1 MSVSSNSDDASD
13 IFWPGYV
20 DAVTNLAIN
29 LLFVIAVMSIVVL
42 AATLQIAEL
51 SKRKATLGPTA
62 AETTPAGTP
71 EFTLAEL
78 QDDLRV
84 AQANLKSTQAR
95 LVESQ
100 QKIKQSEATQI
111 PAATPSPSSSSTS
124 ASASPIART
133 ETVAVAASKTP
144 ASTEAVSLQDVSG
157 GLVVNFAKDAI
168 TLTSAESSEIV
179 TKLATF
185 GNLRTNRWLITVIS
199 PKGFSEALRLSYYRA
214 NTVRNVLIEN
224 GVVGGAIDLKIH
236 ESSQA
241 GANNAKVLV
250 KLQP

>member
-51 SKRKATLGPTA
+51 SKRKATLGPTP

-133 ETVAVAASKTP
+133 ETVAVAAPKTP

-224 GVVGGAIDLKIH
+224 GVVGGAIDLKIQ